1 MSGEHE
7 HRAAHPVA
15 IVLGRLH
22 AIEEAYV
29 RCRPAH
35 SPAEA
40 FRSAVMDTLAD
51 DADIVL
57 HFADG
62 VSDDAYGV
70 SGVEFR
76 DEVVQQLEGHV
87 ADPVDL
93 EAKAA
98 HWRGLD
104 VAAVSA
110 AIATDD
116 ALARRFSR
124 GGGKTGRTIVD
135 GAVGAIIA
143 RASHAR
149 TGIGRRAKLT
159 RALSIVELFGHEAAR
174 AGSSDPGAR
183 RQARWCSAVAESLRA
198 QRR

>member
-1 MSGEHE
+1 MSGELE
-7 HRAAHPVA
+7 PRAAHPVA
-15 IVLGRLH
+15 IVLGRLQ

-29 RCRPAH
+29 RCRAAH

-40 FRSAVMDTLAD
+40 FRNAVVDTLAD

-62 VSDDAYGV
+62 VSDGAYGV

-93 EAKAA
+93 EAEAA

-116 ALARRFSR
+116 ALARRFGR

-159 RALSIVELFGHEAAR
+159 RALSIVERFEQEAAR
-174 AGSSDPGAR
+174 AGSSDPRAR

>member
-1 MSGEHE
+1 MSGGE
-7 HRAAHPVA
+7 RRTAHPVA
-15 IVLGRLH
+15 IVLDRLQ

-35 SPAEA
+35 TPAEA
-40 FRSAVMDTLAD
+40 FRSAVVDTLAD

-57 HFADG
+57 DFADG

-70 SGVEFR
+70 SGAEFR
-76 DEVVQQLEGHV
+76 DEVLQQLEGHV
-87 ADPVDL
+87 AGPVDL

-98 HWRGLD
+98 LWSGLD

-116 ALARRFSR
+116 ALARRFCR
-124 GGGKTGRTIVD
+124 GSGRTGRTIVD
-135 GAVGAIIA
+135 GAVGAIMT
-143 RASHAR
+143 RVSSAR
-149 TGIGRRAKLT
+149 TGIGRRAKLA

-174 AGSSDPGAR
+174 AESSDPSAR
-183 RQARWCSAVAESLRA
+183 RQALWCSAITESLRA
-198 QRR
+198 QGG